1 MTAERQT
8 RLESL
13 GKLEADLVLHQQ
25 SLLVSLT
32 LAHNLKKMADAS
44 DEEEMSIAKKQIVTL
59 NESMRQTEKN
69 QQMNQAGILKAEEEH
84 SSLERSRSCKQ
95 DLLAALEHNKTSK
108 PPRNILVTASVLQ
121 QTMRCLCTDD
131 CEATDED
138 GMW

>member
-69 QQMNQAGILKAEEEH
+69 QQMNQADILKAEEEH

-95 DLLAALEHNKTSK
+95 DLLAALEHNTGKGKQQDLETTSEHSGDCFS
-108 PPRNILVTASVLQ
+108 TSTDYEMSVH
-121 QTMRCLCTDD
+121 
-131 CEATDED
+131 
-138 GMW
+138 

>member
-69 QQMNQAGILKAEEEH
+69 QQMNQADILKAEEEH

-95 DLLAALEHNKTSK
+95 DLLAALEHNTGKGKPQDLETTSEHSGDYFS
-108 PPRNILVTASVLQ
+108 T
-121 QTMRCLCTDD
+121 
-131 CEATDED
+131 
-138 GMW
+138 